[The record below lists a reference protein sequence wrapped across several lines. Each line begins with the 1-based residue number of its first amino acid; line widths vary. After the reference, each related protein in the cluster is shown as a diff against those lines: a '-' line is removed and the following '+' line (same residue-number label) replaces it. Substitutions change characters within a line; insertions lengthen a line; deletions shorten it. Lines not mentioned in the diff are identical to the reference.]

1 MKHYCDRKEI
11 FSLRKYKAYGTQTA
25 LLGAVAVG
33 LLITP
38 TLVRADVIP
47 DTSTGTASVTTPV
60 TSDSTA
66 SSVSAI
72 MTPAESTAQSTLTTT
87 TSSEATTS
95 LAIASSDTST
105 TATSLTT
112 ASVTTPVTSDSTAS
126 SVSAI
131 MTPAESTAQSTLTTT
146 TSSEA
151 TTSLAI
157 ASSDTSTT
165 ATSLTTA
172 FSPSN
177 LSTSIVS
184 STSATINSNT
194 LTSVAPKPAGTV
206 RLLAT
211 VTPNPATSMNI
222 TRIDT
227 GKATNDF
234 TDLTGKAVALSTNL
248 TVSDTA
254 TTISNAYVL
263 FTFTDTYAGGDITNP
278 KITGLNNQVA
288 TNLGNGVYKLP
299 LGTVISGSTFSLPII
314 VGGLT
319 TDNGNVENGTSITV
333 LAQLYDGNGV
343 LQNQTS
349 QDVTYKT
356 LTDLPTVSTSLTS
369 NDAGTYNGAQIVG
382 YIDDATGTR
391 YGRST
396 RNYNLYADET
406 FKTKYTTFFG
416 SLNNSVYGGLADGYT
431 VRVTIPSDQIGE
443 WAIRDP
449 MNSGFF
455 TSVDFATKGYFDIS
469 IDGTGTA
476 TLFQN
481 FSSFFEMVYTG
492 NTLDV
497 PDSFFTI
504 SVYKN
509 GQKVSEIPEMTYSH
523 KNIWVHK
530 AIPNERLMR
539 VTTLINFDNYYNDT
553 NNRLTN
559 SSDYGKYVSL
569 APISKTAYLVTE
581 TTFEN
586 ATPYPNEFGI
596 PVSNLGYTVPTQVDG
611 GNYFPNVTSIIIY
624 GSSLNS
630 DLINNGHLYYLDK
643 SGQRHDLGTY
653 ASYASLIP
661 KPIIKDAI
669 YVGLDLGGF
678 IPLYGSVTFW
688 TFQSRDTSTPFDTKN
703 DLTSY
708 SYTTQPSFY
717 TNIRD
722 SNAYKYT
729 ADITYQP
736 NFNNLDSKINIY
748 KSNFAAMIDEVINF
762 QSYIE
767 LTPIGALVEKKG
779 VISISNVNW
788 RRNFSYPIN
797 DATAYIFI
805 AVPTNLSIS
814 PFTDPYPSNLTFSN
828 NLILKEIIRN
838 KEGKGLD
845 YYIYDIKNDILQVNF
860 QMGINYTINQEIFY
874 KNLTDA
880 VLNST
885 VATGTVFKA
894 NSRFVGNEVDPLDFD
909 GDGKTNAS
917 GTDRGDIFVVSTS
930 QPFSAITPKALF
942 VYDKSLGGD
951 GLADFNKSDVYP
963 GSTVTISPEIAN
975 TTDVT
980 YKDMTLVTALPS
992 VGDLVYAGDKSRGS
1006 QISLTLVG
1014 PVTAVPGW
1022 TATYCTTKQA
1032 SGTAVSDLSDWKD
1045 ASQITDWSTV
1055 TAIKWVSDSSVVLLK
1070 GQSIRLPY
1078 QLKIPS
1084 TARIGQSFTTTS
1096 ALAVNGSTSFL
1107 EGYRSVTTLK
1117 TYPMT
1122 VTGRIYVDKN
1132 VDGSYETTD
1141 SGKDGLLL
1149 YLVDSNGNQVTDRNG
1164 ILIPTITSPDGTYM
1178 ISVPYPDTNYSVKV
1192 VSPLTG
1198 LAYETGYSGISSSL
1212 NLNETN
1218 NTAVRDFLLL
1228 EKQVARFIFI
1238 DKTDGNKELL
1248 RHDSTGLTGDAI
1260 GYDAK
1265 GQLDAYLAQ
1274 GYVVDSQPT
1283 SYDPN
1288 QIYTADASD
1297 LEEFI
1302 YVLVHGTKAV
1312 SETESVTRTINY
1324 IYGKDQSQASPSV
1337 SETAHFNRTGTRD
1350 QVTGVVTYNPW
1361 VSSDSTFNA
1370 VTSPVLTGY
1379 SADKLSIGSETVS
1392 ATDADL
1398 VHVVTYLQEGQNARF
1413 IFIDKTDGNKEL
1425 LRHDSTGLTGDAIG
1439 YDAKGQLDAYL
1450 AQGYV
1455 VDSQPTSYDPNQ
1467 IYTADASDLEEFIY
1481 VLVHGTKAV
1490 SETESVTRT
1499 INYIYGKDQS
1509 QASPSVSETLRF
1521 KRVGIRDKVTG
1532 NIIFEAWMTDD
1543 NKFDEVIS
1551 PKLAGYRADRLKVD
1565 AKLVD
1570 ATSLDSEEF
1579 VIYTQEAVPPKL
1591 VVPVQPSPSNQ
1602 STPSTPSKTVEGNIS
1617 HQVVLPHTGD
1627 SDRQASIVGLMSL
1640 MTAMP
1645 LFVSHKRRKK

>member
-1 MKHYCDRKEI
+1 MRGKQQDFRTEKYIRYGIRK
-11 FSLRKYKAYGTQTA
+11 FSF
-25 LLGAVAVG
+25 GAASIAIAVG
-33 LLITP
+33 SMFLGNGVVSAMEVQPAETPIIKSASSQGDKETKKAEPNETVETVNLETEKAATVPAGTATGVEPTSKSSDLEGLQAETQKGTLTVPAGTATGVEPTSKSSDSAGVQAETQKGTP
-38 TLVRADVIP
+38 TVP
-47 DTSTGTASVTTPV
+47 TGTATGVEP
-60 TSDSTA
+60 TSK
-66 SSVSAI
+66 SSDLEGLQ
-72 MTPAESTAQSTLTTT
+72 AETQKGTLTVPAGTAT
-87 TSSEATTS
+87 GVEPTSK
-95 LAIASSDTST
+95 SSDTST
-105 TATSLTT
+105 GT

-299 LGTVISGSTFSLPII
+299 LGTVISGSTFSLPIT

-319 TDNGNVENGTSITV
+319 TDNGNVENGTSIMV

-356 LTDLPTVSTSLTS
+356 LTDLPTVSTSLIS

-416 SLNNSVYGGLADGYT
+416 SLNNSLYGGLADGYT

-469 IDGTGTA
+469 IDGTRTA

-481 FSSFFEMVYTG
+481 FSSFFAMVYTG
-492 NTLDV
+492 NELDV

-539 VTTLINFDNYYNDT
+539 VTTLINFDNSYNGIND
-553 NNRLTN
+553 RLTN
-559 SSDYGKYVSL
+559 SSDYGNYVSL
-569 APISKTAYLVTE
+569 APISKTAYLVTQ

-611 GNYFPNVTSIIIY
+611 GNYFPNVTNINIY

-653 ASYASLIP
+653 ASYASLTFP

-736 NFNNLDSKINIY
+736 NFNNLDSKINVY

-762 QSYIE
+762 QSHIE
-767 LTPIGALVEKKG
+767 GTPIGAFVEKKG

-788 RRNFSYPIN
+788 RQNFSYPIN

-1006 QISLTLVG
+1006 QISPTLVG

-1141 SGKDGLLL
+1141 SGKGGLLL

-1164 ILIPTITSPDGTYM
+1164 ILISTITAPDGTYM

-1302 YVLVHGTKAV
+1302 YVLVHGTEAV

-1324 IYGKDQSQASPSV
+1324 IYGKDQFQASPSV

-1350 QVTGVVTYNPW
+1350 QVTGVITYNPW

-1481 VLVHGTKAV
+1481 VLVHGTEAV

-1509 QASPSVSETLRF
+1509 QASPSVSETAHFNRT
-1521 KRVGIRDKVTG
+1521 GTRDQVTG
-1532 NIIFEAWMTDD
+1532 
-1543 NKFDEVIS
+1543 V
-1551 PKLAGYRADRLKVD
+1551 
-1565 AKLVD
+1565 
-1570 ATSLDSEEF
+1570 
-1579 VIYTQEAVPPKL
+1579 
-1591 VVPVQPSPSNQ
+1591 
-1602 STPSTPSKTVEGNIS
+1602 
-1617 HQVVLPHTGD
+1617 
-1627 SDRQASIVGLMSL
+1627 
-1640 MTAMP
+1640 
-1645 LFVSHKRRKK
+1645 

>member
-72 MTPAESTAQSTLTTT
+72 MTPAESTAQST
-87 TSSEATTS
+87 
-95 LAIASSDTST
+95 
-105 TATSLTT
+105 LTT

-194 LTSVAPKPAGTV
+194 LTSVAPKPAGTG

-553 NNRLTN
+553 NVRLTN
-559 SSDYGKYVSL
+559 SSDYGNYVSL

-748 KSNFAAMIDEVINF
+748 KSNFAAMIDEVIKF

-779 VISISNVNW
+779 VILISNVNW

-1164 ILIPTITSPDGTYM
+1164 ILISTITSPDGTYM

-1439 YDAKGQLDAYL
+1439 YDAKGKLDAYL

-1481 VLVHGTKAV
+1481 VLVHGTEAV